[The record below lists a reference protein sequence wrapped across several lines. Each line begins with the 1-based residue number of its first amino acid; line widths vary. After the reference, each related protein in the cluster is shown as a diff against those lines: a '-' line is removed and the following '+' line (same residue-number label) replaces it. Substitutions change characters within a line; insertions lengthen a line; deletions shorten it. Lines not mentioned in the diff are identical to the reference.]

1 MDPKLLPFALQDVPR
16 YTSYPTAVQFQAD
29 FPPSLADEW
38 LGQLTPD
45 ASLSVYV
52 HIPFCRQLCW
62 YCGCHTSVPNSY
74 ERAVKYVELLIR
86 DIGRSAGLVGGKRGR
101 VKHVHFGGGT
111 PTYLEDRHIGDILAA
126 IDAGFGLA
134 GGAEVALESDP
145 RTLTRERAKVLAG
158 LGFNR
163 ISFGVQD
170 FALPVQMKINR
181 LQTYGL
187 VAAAT
192 NYLRD
197 AGFASVNF
205 DLMYGLP
212 AQTRD
217 SVAKTA
223 RQAAQLKPDRIA
235 VFGYAHVPWF
245 KKHQKMI
252 DEAELP
258 GVAERYAQART
269 VEAELSAA
277 GYVAIGLDHFALP
290 HDELT
295 LAAAQGRLRR
305 NFQGYTT
312 DAADALI
319 AFGASSIS
327 ELPQGFVQ
335 AARDTLHWPERI
347 ERGESPV
354 TRGLVLTA
362 EDRMRG
368 EIIERLMCDLTVDF
382 GPILQR
388 HGFAADTLGDI
399 AEKLQPMCEAGIAEF
414 DGARIGVPKE
424 HRLFLRNAATV
435 FDAHFAPAPNRHA
448 KAV

>member
-29 FPPSLADEW
+29 FPQGLADEW
-38 LGQLTPD
+38 LG
-45 ASLSVYV
+45 SLSPDTSLSIYV

-74 ERAVKYVELLIR
+74 DRATKYVDLLIR
-86 DIGRSAGLVGGKRGR
+86 DIRRSAALVGGKSGR
-101 VKHVHFGGGT
+101 AKHVHFGGGT
-111 PTYLEDRHIGDILAA
+111 PTYLEDRHIGEILAA
-126 IDAGFGLA
+126 IDTDFGLA
-134 GGAEVALESDP
+134 SGAEVALESDP

-192 NYLRD
+192 GYLRD
-197 AGFASVNF
+197 AGFVSVNF

-223 RQAAQLKPDRIA
+223 RQAARLAPDRIA

-258 GVAERYAQART
+258 GVAERYEQART
-269 VEAELSAA
+269 IEAELSTT
-277 GYVAIGLDHFALP
+277 GYAAIGLDHFALP

-295 LAAAQGRLRR
+295 LAAARGGLRR

-319 AFGASSIS
+319 AFGASSIG
-327 ELPQGFVQ
+327 ELPRGLVQ
-335 AARDTLHWPERI
+335 AARDTLHWSERI

-354 TRGLVLTA
+354 TRGLVLTTA
-362 EDRMRG
+362 DRMRG
-368 EIIERLMCDLTVDF
+368 EIIERLMCDLTVDL
-382 GPILQR
+382 GPILQC
-388 HGFAADTLGDI
+388 HGFAAATLGDI
-399 AEKLQPMCEAGIAEF
+399 AEKLQPMSEAGIAEF
-414 DGARIGVPKE
+414 DGTRISVPAQ
-424 HRLFLRNAATV
+424 HRLFLRNVATV
-435 FDAHFAPAPNRHA
+435 FDAYFAPAPNRHA